1 MKLSF
6 LLLTIAISGVM
17 MSPTINRR
25 QNDVQ
30 KCVKGQG
37 DMKGKAYDGILPSS
51 WSPGAYQRMQRFLA
65 VSRFIVWVVALT
77 TTKIMCCQP
86 GAIMTPSCFPYM
98 R

>member
-6 LLLTIAISGVM
+6 LLLTITISGVM

-37 DMKGKAYDGILPSS
+37 DTKGKAYDGKLIIS
-51 WSPGAYQRMQRFLA
+51 
-65 VSRFIVWVVALT
+65 IVFEMLICNTV
-77 TTKIMCCQP
+77 
-86 GAIMTPSCFPYM
+86 
-98 R
+98 